1 MRLQMIGCSHHNA
14 TVERRERLAFSP
26 AQARDALCRFRA
38 DFPQAEAVLL
48 STCNRIEVYTAA
60 ETGDAAPTHEQVAEF
75 LARFH
80 NVPLHDVFDDLF
92 ERTGEDVVRHLFT
105 VAASLDSMVVGEPQI
120 LSQVKQ
126 AYQLATD
133 EHAAGPLSHA
143 VFQAALRV
151 AKRVAAETAI
161 HQKRV
166 SIPSVAVA
174 DFASQIFE
182 RFDDKRVLLIGAG
195 EMGEETLRYLRDEGA
210 RDITVLNRSYERAR
224 ELAAQC
230 GARALPWEQ
239 LFPQLAAADL
249 VVGTTGAEMPI
260 VRIEDYRRIEPQR
273 YQKPLF
279 ILDLAMPRDFDPRIG
294 DCLQVF
300 LYSIDD
306 LRAACEQNRAERDAE
321 LPGALS
327 IVEDET
333 QRFMTDLHH
342 RATGPII
349 KRLKQDWQAPKEE
362 ELRRL
367 FNKLPELDDRA
378 RLEILQSFDR
388 LLNKLLHPPL
398 EALRDEAQHGIPHAL
413 VDAFKRL
420 FQLKD

>member
-1 MRLQMIGCSHHNA
+1 
-14 TVERRERLAFSP
+14 
-26 AQARDALCRFRA
+26 
-38 DFPQAEAVLL
+38 
-48 STCNRIEVYTAA
+48 
-60 ETGDAAPTHEQVAEF
+60 
-75 LARFH
+75 
-80 NVPLHDVFDDLF
+80 
-92 ERTGEDVVRHLFT
+92 
-105 VAASLDSMVVGEPQI
+105 
-120 LSQVKQ
+120 
-126 AYQLATD
+126 
-133 EHAAGPLSHA
+133 
-143 VFQAALRV
+143 
-151 AKRVAAETAI
+151 
-161 HQKRV
+161 
-166 SIPSVAVA
+166 
-174 DFASQIFE
+174 
-182 RFDDKRVLLIGAG
+182 
-195 EMGEETLRYLRDEGA
+195 
-210 RDITVLNRSYERAR
+210 VLNRSYERAR

-230 GARALPWEQ
+230 GARAVPWEQ

-279 ILDLAMPRDFDPRIG
+279 ILDLAMPRDFDPKIG

-367 FNKLPELDDRA
+367 FNKLPDLDDRA